1 MLQKRA
7 IFASKC
13 KNNGGAQ
20 YHFGEAPHP
29 HDEKR
34 KMKLSELKNGETAVI
49 VRLSG
54 HGGFRK
60 RIMEM
65 GFIRGEKVTS
75 VLDSP
80 MHDPIKYN
88 VMGYEVLLRRNEA
101 AMIEVLPEEDAKREM
116 SPAPTYNCISQCD
129 SCAGCNGQCS
139 TSYRNSTERR
149 NVINVAL
156 VGNPN
161 SGKTSI
167 FNALANKNEHV
178 GNYSGVTVDAKTGSF
193 NYKGYRINLTDLPGT
208 YSIAAY
214 SPEEIYV
221 RRHLFEQMPDII
233 INSVV
238 ASNLERNLYLT
249 TELID
254 MNIRSVVALN
264 MYDELLAKGAQ
275 VDYVHLGGMMGIPMI
290 PTVARNNKGLDKLL
304 DTVIELFEGK
314 NNTIR
319 HIHINYGAIIEEQ
332 IAPISAA
339 MHKADDLP
347 QQFPVRYWALKLLE
361 NDKEALR
368 DLDNCLEVERWK
380 ALAEEGAKNI
390 QSQMGVDAETA
401 INGAKYG
408 FINGALQ
415 ETYKPGAKDSN
426 RHTRRIDR
434 LVANRWLGFPIF
446 LLVMWAMFSSVFLL
460 GAYPQEWIEKLFTW
474 LGECATAII
483 PQGAIQDL
491 LVNGIISGIGSVAVF
506 IPQILILYLFI
517 SLMEDSGYMARAAF
531 IMDKLMHKMGLH
543 GKSFIP
549 MLMGFGCNVPAIM
562 ATRTI
567 ESRSSRI
574 ITVLIT
580 PFMSCSARL
589 PVLILFAGAFF
600 PEHAALVLMGL
611 YLLGVAV
618 AIVTA
623 RLLRIA
629 KFHKDE
635 TPFVMEL
642 PPYRWPTLRATLR
655 HMWEKCAQYIKKI
668 GTVIL
673 LSTVV
678 IWFLSYYPRP
688 VEGER
693 GKVKGES
700 GKLVQMSEAERGK
713 VKAES
718 EKLVQMSEAES
729 GKRKAESGKLVQ
741 MSEAENFE
749 QVAQEATINGMNEN
763 SFIAMLGRAVE
774 PVLAPIG
781 LNWRSGIAI
790 ITSIPAKELVVST
803 LGVLYSSDSDE
814 SITQDL
820 KNSGDFTPRSAASFL
835 VFILLFFPCIATVAA
850 IANETGSRK
859 WALFSI
865 VYNTAVA
872 WAVAFVVYTIGGLL

>member
-1 MLQKRA
+1 
-7 IFASKC
+7 
-13 KNNGGAQ
+13 
-20 YHFGEAPHP
+20 
-29 HDEKR
+29 
-34 KMKLSELKNGETAVI
+34 MKLSELKNGETAVI

-80 MHDPIKYN
+80 MHDPVKYN
-88 VMGYEVLLRRNEA
+88 VMGYDVLLRRNEA
-101 AMIEVLPEEDAKREM
+101 AMIEVLPEEEAKKELP
-116 SPAPTYNCISQCD
+116 PAPIYTSRTVCD
-129 SCAGCNGQCS
+129 SCSGESCS
-139 TSYRNSTERR
+139 SCMFKKIKTKRN

-161 SGKTSI
+161 SGKTSM
-167 FNALANKNEHV
+167 FNTMANENEHV
-178 GNYSGVTVDAKTGSF
+178 GNYSGVTVGAKTGSF

-214 SPEEIYV
+214 SPEELYV

-254 MNIRSVVALN
+254 MNLRTVVALN
-264 MYDELLAKGAQ
+264 MYDELLASGAEI
-275 VDYVHLGGMMGIPMI
+275 DYEHLGAMMGIPMI
-290 PTVARNNKGLDKLL
+290 PTIARNGKGLDKLL

-319 HIHINYGAIIEEQ
+319 HIHINYGNIIEDQ
-332 IAPISAA
+332 LVPLSAEL
-339 MHKADDLP
+339 HKADDLP
-347 QQFPVRYWALKLLE
+347 PQFPVRYWALKLLE
-361 NDKEALR
+361 GDKEATRQLG
-368 DLDNCLEVERWK
+368 NCMEEARWTRM
-380 ALAEEGAKNI
+380 AKDAAKRV
-390 QSQMGVDAETA
+390 QTQMGTDAETA
-401 INGAKYG
+401 ISGAKYG
-408 FINGALQ
+408 FINGALH
-415 ETYKPGAKDSN
+415 ETFKPGNKDAQKQ
-426 RHTRRIDR
+426 TRRIDR

-446 LLVMWAMFSSVFLL
+446 LFVMWVMFSSVFML
-460 GAYPQEWIEKLFTW
+460 GAYPQEWIESLFTW
-474 LGECATAII
+474 LGDVATKFI
-483 PQGAIQDL
+483 PAGAIQDL
-491 LVNGIISGIGSVAVF
+491 VVNGIVSGVGSVAVF

-567 ESRSSRI
+567 ESRSSRL
-574 ITVLIT
+574 ITILVT

-589 PVLILFAGAFF
+589 PVMVLFAGAFF
-600 PEHAALVLMGL
+600 PGYEPLVLIAL
-611 YLLGVAV
+611 YLLGIFA

-629 KFHKDE
+629 KFKKDE

-642 PPYRWPTLRATLR
+642 PPYRWPTLQATLR

-673 LSTVV
+673 LSTIA
-678 IWFLSYYPRP
+678 IWFLGYYPRP
-688 VEGER
+688 IEGEN
-693 GKVKGES
+693 GK
-700 GKLVQMSEAERGK
+700 GKTENGMI
-713 VKAES
+713 
-718 EKLVQMSEAES
+718 
-729 GKRKAESGKLVQ
+729 AESGKLVQ
-741 MSEAENFE
+741 MSEMQSEKVKTESFE
-749 QVAQEATINGMNEN
+749 QVADEATINGINEN
-763 SFIAMLGRAVE
+763 SFIAMLGHAVE
-774 PVLAPIG
+774 PVLRPLG
-781 LNWRSGIAI
+781 LNWRSSIAL

-803 LGVLYSSDSDE
+803 LGVLYSGDSDE
-814 SITQDL
+814 SITVDL
-820 KNSGDFTPRSAASFL
+820 KKSGDFTPRSAAAFL
-835 VFILLFFPCIATVAA
+835 VFILLFFPCIATIGT
-850 IANETGSRK
+850 IAHETGSKK

-865 VYNTAVA
+865 IYNTAVA
-872 WAVAFVVYTIGGLL
+872 WLAAFLVYAIGGLI

>member
-1 MLQKRA
+1 
-7 IFASKC
+7 
-13 KNNGGAQ
+13 
-20 YHFGEAPHP
+20 
-29 HDEKR
+29 
-34 KMKLSELKNGETAVI
+34 MKLSELRNGETAVI

-65 GFIRGEKVTS
+65 GFIRGEKVKS

-80 MHDPIKYN
+80 MHDPVKYH
-88 VMGYEVLLRRNEA
+88 VMGYDVLLRRSEA
-101 AMIEVLPEEDAKREM
+101 AMIEVLPEEEAKKELT
-116 SPAPTYNCISQCD
+116 PAPTFTSMSICETCSGN
-129 SCAGCNGQCS
+129 SCASCTLKKIS
-139 TSYRNSTERR
+139 TRRN

-167 FNALANKNEHV
+167 FNALANQNEHV
-178 GNYSGVTVDAKTGSF
+178 GNYSGVTVDAKVGSF

-254 MNIRSVVALN
+254 MNLRTVVALN
-264 MYDELLAKGAQ
+264 MYDELLASGAEI
-275 VDYVHLGGMMGIPMI
+275 DYEHLGAMMGIPMI
-290 PTVARNNKGLDKLL
+290 PTVAKNSKGLDKLL
-304 DTVIELFEGK
+304 DTIIDLFEG
-314 NNTIR
+314 NNKTIR
-319 HIHINYGAIIEEQ
+319 HIHINYGNIIEEQ
-332 IAPISAA
+332 LAPLSAEL
-339 MHKADDLP
+339 HKADDLP

-361 NDKEALR
+361 GDKEVVNQLNR
-368 DLDNCLEVERWK
+368 CMELPRWQHIAHNNSRK
-380 ALAEEGAKNI
+380 V
-390 QSQMGVDAETA
+390 QSQIGVDVETA
-401 INGAKYG
+401 ISGAKYG

-415 ETYKPGAKDSN
+415 ETYKPGNKDTQKK
-426 RHTRRIDR
+426 TRRIDR
-434 LVANRWLGFPIF
+434 LVANRWLGFPLFI
-446 LLVMWAMFSSVFLL
+446 LVMWVMFSSVFML
-460 GAYPQEWIEKLFTW
+460 GAYPQEWIEMLFGW
-474 LGECATAII
+474 IGEEAAAAI
-483 PQGAIQDL
+483 PAGAMQDL
-491 LVNGIISGIGSVAVF
+491 IVNGIISGVGSVAVF

-531 IMDKLMHKMGLH
+531 IMDRLMHKMGLH

-567 ESRSSRI
+567 ESHSSRL
-574 ITVLIT
+574 ITILVT

-589 PVLILFAGAFF
+589 PVMVLFAGAFF
-600 PEHAALVLMGL
+600 PDHAAIVLVGL
-611 YLLGVAV
+611 YLLGIAV
-618 AIVTA
+618 AIITA
-623 RLLRIA
+623 RLLRFT
-629 KFHKDE
+629 KFPKDE

-642 PPYRWPTLRATLR
+642 PPYRLPTLSATIR
-655 HMWEKCAQYIKKI
+655 HMWDKCAQYVKKI

-688 VEGER
+688 EER
-693 GKVKGES
+693 TENREQSTENRVQSKVES
-700 GKLVQMSEAERGK
+700 GKSKEERAKREENREQSDGIN
-713 VKAES
+713 ES
-718 EKLVQMSEAES
+718 
-729 GKRKAESGKLVQ
+729 
-741 MSEAENFE
+741 
-749 QVAQEATINGMNEN
+749 
-763 SFIAMLGRAVE
+763 SFIAMIGHAVE
-774 PVLAPIG
+774 PVLEPLG
-781 LNWRSGIAI
+781 QNWRSSIAL

-814 SITQDL
+814 SIQQDL
-820 KNSGDFTPRSAASFL
+820 QHSGDFTPRSAAAFL
-835 VFILLFFPCIATVAA
+835 VFILLFFPCIATISA
-850 IANETGSRK
+850 IADETGSKR

-865 VYNTAVA
+865 AYNTAVA
-872 WAVAFVVYTIGGLL
+872 WIAGFAVYTIWGLF

>member
-1 MLQKRA
+1 
-7 IFASKC
+7 
-13 KNNGGAQ
+13 
-20 YHFGEAPHP
+20 
-29 HDEKR
+29 
-34 KMKLSELKNGETAVI
+34 MKLSELKNGETAVI

-101 AMIEVLPEEDAKREM
+101 AMIEVLPEEDAKREL
-116 SPAPTYNCISQCD
+116 SPAPTYNCISLCD
-129 SCAGCNGQCS
+129 SCATCNGQCA
-139 TSYRNSTERR
+139 TNFRNATERR

-221 RRHLFEQMPDII
+221 RRHLYEQMPDII

-264 MYDELLAKGAQ
+264 MYDELLAKGAE
-275 VDYVHLGGMMGIPMI
+275 VDYVHLGAMMGVPMI

-319 HIHINYGAIIEEQ
+319 HIHINYGSIIEEQ
-332 IAPISAA
+332 IAPLSAS

-368 DLDNCLEVERWK
+368 DLDNCLELPKWK
-380 ALAEEGAKNI
+380 SMAEEAAKKI
-390 QSQMGVDAETA
+390 QAQMGVDAETA

-415 ETYKPGAKDSN
+415 ETYTPGEKDTN

-446 LLVMWAMFSSVFLL
+446 IFVMWAMFSSVFLL

-474 LGECATAII
+474 LGEGAANII

-491 LVNGIISGIGSVAVF
+491 VVNGIISGIGSVAVF

-531 IMDKLMHKMGLH
+531 IMDRLMHKMGLH

-600 PEHAALVLMGL
+600 PQHAALVLMGL
-611 YLLGVAV
+611 YLLGIVV
-618 AIVTA
+618 AIITA
-623 RLLRIA
+623 RLLRLA

-688 VEGER
+688 NETERSKVKAASERAQSTSLLDAMPSGSGLREAKTENVMLAPISETEMAKVKGENVMLAPISETEMA
-693 GKVKGES
+693 KVKGES
-700 GKLVQMSEAERGK
+700 
-713 VKAES
+713 
-718 EKLVQMSEAES
+718 
-729 GKRKAESGKLVQ
+729 
-741 MSEAENFE
+741 FE
-749 QVAQEATINGMNEN
+749 QIAEEETISGINEN
-763 SFIAMLGRAVE
+763 SFIAMLGHAVE
-774 PVLAPIG
+774 PMLAPIG
-781 LNWRSGIAI
+781 QNWRSGIAL

-814 SITQDL
+814 SITEDL
-820 KNSGDFTPRSAASFL
+820 KESGDFTPRSAAAFL
-835 VFILLFFPCIATVAA
+835 VFILLFFPCIATIAA
-850 IANETGSRK
+850 ISHETGSWK

-865 VYNTAVA
+865 IYNTAVA
-872 WAVAFVVYTIGGLL
+872 WVAAFIVYTIGGLL